1 MTTITIELP
10 AERIRQLQQRAAELG
25 ITLEELV
32 ELSIHDVL
40 TRPSDAFQDAADYVL
55 KKNAELY
62 RRLA

>member
-1 MTTITIELP
+1 MALITIEL
-10 AERIRQLQQRAAELG
+10 AEERLQVLQQRADDLG

-32 ELSIHDVL
+32 QLSINDL
-40 TRPSDAFQDAADYVL
+40 LARPQEEFQQAVDYVL